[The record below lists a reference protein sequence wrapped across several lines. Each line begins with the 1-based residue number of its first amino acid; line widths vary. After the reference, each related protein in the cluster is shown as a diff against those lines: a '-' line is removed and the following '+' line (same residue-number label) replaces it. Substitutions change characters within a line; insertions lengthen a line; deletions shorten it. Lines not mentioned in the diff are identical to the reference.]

1 MKNTSHTK
9 EFVREQRRHR
19 LQICASYL
27 IETYRSKS
35 GLLKAPVKGSMNRR
49 IAESVDATLKLT
61 VTNKHATVI
70 FEGTSSIAGLEIV
83 GNMDELV

>member
-1 MKNTSHTK
+1 
-9 EFVREQRRHR
+9 
-19 LQICASYL
+19 
-27 IETYRSKS
+27 
-35 GLLKAPVKGSMNRR
+35 MNRR

-61 VTNKHATVI
+61 VTNKHATVM